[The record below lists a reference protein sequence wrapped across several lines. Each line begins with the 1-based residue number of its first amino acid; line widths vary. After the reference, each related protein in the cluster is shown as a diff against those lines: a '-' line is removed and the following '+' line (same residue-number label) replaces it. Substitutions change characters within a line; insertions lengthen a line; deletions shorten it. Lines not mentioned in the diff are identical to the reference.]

1 MQRAAVK
8 SMLRE
13 WEVKFP
19 GRAEAIF
26 SSIRHVSPS
35 QLADP
40 ALFDF
45 GSLAASVADVPASEA
60 VTPHA

>member
-1 MQRAAVK
+1 
-8 SMLRE
+8 
-13 WEVKFP
+13 VKFP
-19 GRAEAIF
+19 GRTEAIF

-45 GSLAASVADVPASEA
+45 GSLAASVADAPDAQAAPPSEA